1 MFINCKREIYALAH
15 LNMSTAS
22 FKCLSLTKVTV
33 TTVRKL
39 NGKNYKAQTQKA
51 YTVTTIEILLQ
62 HQAVK
67 CRPMY

>member
-1 MFINCKREIYALAH
+1 MFINYKREIYALAH

-39 NGKNYKAQTQKA
+39 NGKK
-51 YTVTTIEILLQ
+51 LQ
-62 HQAVK
+62 STNTKSIHSYNDRNITAASSSQV
-67 CRPMY
+67 